1 MNKKS
6 KKSFNWGIIGTGGIA
21 NAFSKDLDL
30 LDNHMVSAVLS
41 RTMRNAQNFSN
52 NLVNCKAY
60 DNIESF
66 LENEDICAVY
76 IATPNTLHCIQA
88 IKSLRAKV
96 PVLCEKPFAM
106 NFEEAS
112 QMIEQSK

>member
-6 KKSFNWGIIGTGGIA
+6 KKSFNWGIIGTNGGIV
-21 NAFSKDLDL
+21 NAFFKRSRS

-106 NFEEAS
+106 NL
-112 QMIEQSK
+112 KKRVK